1 MDIRRWK
8 MGSGRVGAGDER
20 GEGHDD
26 LQKQLRMRKWFYGVN
41 CDWAH
46 HVNGYI
52 WQWGPSL
59 VTNLRQVSNATAQWV
74 VNSGSNLH

>member
-26 LQKQLRMRKWFYGVN
+26 LQKQLRMRKRFDGVN
-41 CDWAH
+41 CD
-46 HVNGYI
+46 
-52 WQWGPSL
+52 
-59 VTNLRQVSNATAQWV
+59 
-74 VNSGSNLH
+74 